1 MMDMILKM
9 LELDK
14 MHGVSKTIDIAKGS
28 NKLPTTLKE
37 GWSQYKRQLKW
48 Q

>member
-1 MMDMILKM
+1 MIDIILKM

-14 MHGVSKTIDIAKGS
+14 MHGVSNNIDIAKGS
-28 NKLPTTLKE
+28 NKLPTTFKA
-37 GWSQYKRQLKW
+37 GYNQFKRQLKW

>member
-1 MMDMILKM
+1 MIDIILKM

-14 MHGVSKTIDIAKGS
+14 MHGVSKNIDIAKGS
-28 NKLPTTLKE
+28 NKLPTTLKD
-37 GWSQYKRQLKW
+37 GYNQFKRKIKW